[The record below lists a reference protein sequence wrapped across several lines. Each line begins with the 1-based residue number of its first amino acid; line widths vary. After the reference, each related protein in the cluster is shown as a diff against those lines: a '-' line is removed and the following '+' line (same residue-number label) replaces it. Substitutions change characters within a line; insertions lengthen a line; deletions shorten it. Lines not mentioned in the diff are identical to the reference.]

1 MYVDIDAS
9 VSRFIPFGRARVLET
24 RDRRVMIGGVWV
36 WARFG
41 STDRPRSRA
50 LDGGRAMTTVTR
62 AVDVVAR
69 TLALAAEAR
78 GPGERKR
85 ARALFES
92 ALKQYVAELDEMR
105 AMVERA
111 GAGLR
116 LEEDAGKDGME
127 TN

>member
-1 MYVDIDAS
+1 MRDDRSTRAFGGTMTADAN
-9 VSRFIPFGRARVLET
+9 ADAT
-24 RDRRVMIGGVWV
+24 TTTTTTTT
-36 WARFG
+36 AA
-41 STDRPRSRA
+41 TT
-50 LDGGRAMTTVTR
+50 TTVEDSAATR
-62 AVDVVAR
+62 AVDVVTR

>member
-1 MYVDIDAS
+1 MRDDRSTRAFGGTMTADAN
-9 VSRFIPFGRARVLET
+9 ADAT
-24 RDRRVMIGGVWV
+24 
-36 WARFG
+36 
-41 STDRPRSRA
+41 TTTTT
-50 LDGGRAMTTVTR
+50 TTVEDSAATR

-127 TN
+127 MN

>member
-1 MYVDIDAS
+1 MRDDRSTRAFGGTMTADAN
-9 VSRFIPFGRARVLET
+9 ADAT
-24 RDRRVMIGGVWV
+24 
-36 WARFG
+36 
-41 STDRPRSRA
+41 TTTTTTTT
-50 LDGGRAMTTVTR
+50 TTVEDSAATR
-62 AVDVVAR
+62 AVDVVTR

>member
-1 MYVDIDAS
+1 MRDDRSTRAFGGTMTADAN
-9 VSRFIPFGRARVLET
+9 ADAT
-24 RDRRVMIGGVWV
+24 TTTTTTTT
-36 WARFG
+36 AA
-41 STDRPRSRA
+41 TTT
-50 LDGGRAMTTVTR
+50 TTVEDSAATR
-62 AVDVVAR
+62 AVDVVTR

>member
-1 MYVDIDAS
+1 MRDDRSTRAFGGTMTADAN
-9 VSRFIPFGRARVLET
+9 ADAT
-24 RDRRVMIGGVWV
+24 
-36 WARFG
+36 
-41 STDRPRSRA
+41 TTTTT
-50 LDGGRAMTTVTR
+50 TTVEDSAATR

>member
-1 MYVDIDAS
+1 MIVHMLLAA
-9 VSRFIPFGRARVLET
+9 RADPADET
-24 RDRRVMIGGVWV
+24 SDESGACW
-36 WARFG
+36 
-41 STDRPRSRA
+41 
-50 LDGGRAMTTVTR
+50 
-62 AVDVVAR
+62 

>member
-1 MYVDIDAS
+1 MRDDRSTRAFGGTMAADAN
-9 VSRFIPFGRARVLET
+9 ADAT
-24 RDRRVMIGGVWV
+24 
-36 WARFG
+36 
-41 STDRPRSRA
+41 TTTTT
-50 LDGGRAMTTVTR
+50 TTVEDSAATR

-111 GAGLR
+111 GARLR